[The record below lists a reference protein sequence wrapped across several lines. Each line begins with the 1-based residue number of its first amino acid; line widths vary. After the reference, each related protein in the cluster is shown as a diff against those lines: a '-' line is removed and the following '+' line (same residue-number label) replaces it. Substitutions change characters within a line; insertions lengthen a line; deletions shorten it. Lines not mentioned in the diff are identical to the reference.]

1 MSSSAPVAVFD
12 SGVGGLSVAREIR
25 ALLPAENLLYIA
37 DSAFCPYGAR
47 PTEEV
52 RARSVAIGRY
62 LESRGAKLL
71 VVACNT
77 ASGAALEVLRE
88 ALTIPVVG
96 LEPAVKPAVRT
107 TRNGRVGVLATEGT
121 LRSERFARLVRDYA
135 DGVEVVA
142 QPGLGLVE
150 LVEEGEFSGERVR
163 ATLDPVLRSLRE
175 REVDTVVLGCTHYP
189 FLHEALAEALG
200 PEVTLL
206 DSAPAIARQTRRV
219 LEERGLLAEEGAEG
233 WVRMLTTG
241 DPAEEEPVMAR
252 LWPEP
257 VRAEGVTVQA
267 PSDQPPS

>member
-1 MSSSAPVAVFD
+1 MNATAPVAVFD
-12 SGVGGLSVAREIR
+12 SGVGGLSVAHEIR

-47 PTEEV
+47 PTGEV

-62 LESRGAKLL
+62 LEGRGAKLL

-77 ASGAALEVLRE
+77 ASGAALEALRE

-96 LEPAVKPAVRT
+96 LEPAVKPAVRA
-107 TRNGRVGVLATEGT
+107 TRNRRVGVLATEGT

-142 QPGLGLVE
+142 QPGTGLVE
-150 LVEEGEFSGERVR
+150 LVEEGEFAGPRVR
-163 ATLDPVLRSLRE
+163 ATLDPVLRPLRE
-175 REVDTVVLGCTHYP
+175 RGVDTVVLGCTHYP

-200 PEVTLL
+200 PEVALL

-219 LEERGLLAEEGAEG
+219 LEGAGLLAEGGEG

-252 LWPEP
+252 LWSEP
-257 VRAEGVTVQA
+257 VRVEGVTV
-267 PSDQPPS
+267 